1 MNYNNL
7 EKFLSER
14 RLFLYKNHCKN
25 NNNKAILLYKAN
37 IRLSKAFYPLL
48 SMLEISLRNA
58 INEEIINH
66 FSDHD
71 WLINEKVGFMA
82 RLNDRGFMLK
92 SVNDAENKIR
102 NNGKP
107 ITNDRIVAEL
117 SFGVWT
123 SFYLSRTFGIL
134 HRKPINAFANL
145 PAGATRNTVSQGLD
159 EVRKFR
165 NRVYH
170 NETIC
175 FNNSIFDLTN
185 VETIYD
191 KIKNI
196 LGWFDPIYI
205 KWITDIDEVPYELE
219 RIKYCA
225 NNKNAIKFY
234 YNINKIRIKRAA
246 NKITKSH
253 LLFKQTTT

>member
-14 RLFLYKNHCKN
+14 RLFLYRNHCKN

-48 SMLEISLRNA
+48 SLLEISLRNS
-58 INEEIINH
+58 INEVIINH
-66 FSDHD
+66 FSDPD
-71 WLINEKVGFMA
+71 WLINEKVGFMP
-82 RLNDRGFMLK
+82 RLNDRRFMLN
-92 SVNDAENKIR
+92 SVNDAEVKIR
-102 NNGKP
+102 NSGKP
-107 ITNDRIVAEL
+107 VTNDRIVAEL
-117 SFGVWT
+117 NFGVWT
-123 SFYLSRTFGIL
+123 SFFISRTFGIL
-134 HRKPINAFANL
+134 HRKPINAFTNL
-145 PAGATRNTVSQGLD
+145 PAGTTRNTVSQGLD

-175 FNNSIFDLTN
+175 FYNSIFDLSN

-205 KWITDIDEVPYELE
+205 KWIIDIDEVPYELE

-225 NNKNAIKFY
+225 NNNNALKFY
-234 YNINKIRIKRAA
+234 YHINKIRIKSAA